1 MSKSLKKRKNH
12 WTNKVHESFLCR
24 AEEGDLGLE
33 LTGGAERGQFPVIG
47 EPLPDSR
54 LCHSGKLLQDEL
66 LLEVNDTPVAG
77 LTTRDVHAVV
87 QHCKDPVRL
96 KCVKQGGVI
105 DKDLRH
111 YLSLRFQKGSVDH
124 ELQQIIRDNLYLRT
138 IPCTTRQPKEGEV
151 PGVDYNFVTVDR
163 FMELEKSGALL
174 ESGTYEDNFYGTP
187 KPPIEPI
194 SLLLNVTDQLLPGA
208 RPSSEGK
215 RRRNKSVSNMEKAS
229 IEPPEE
235 DEEERPIVNGNCVVV
250 TPESS
255 EHEEKS
261 TEAPGDPDAAQTTPA
276 PDTISEGSKDDKQS
290 PQLTLAKPED
300 NAELGPLPDNWE
312 MAYTEKGEVYF
323 IDHNTKTTSWLDP
336 RLAKKAK
343 PPEECKEDELPY
355 GWEKIDDPIYGS
367 YYVDHINRRTQ
378 FENPVLEAKRRI
390 QQQQQMQ
397 SQGLS
402 SLPLPTIYRVEDA
415 CPFATL
421 PRSFLAQVGTV
432 HERCHSLSDLPRS
445 PATGR
450 RPAAFTTSSS
460 ASASPLRRILTR
472 RMNMC
477 PNQEPLHTSACT
489 VLLQQPVFTPPS
501 LWHCVKKPPFTRD
514 PTQLKGSFL
523 STALQKSNMGFGFT
537 IIGGDEPDEFL
548 QVKSVI
554 PDGPAAADGKMATGD
569 VIVYINDMCVL
580 GTTHADVVKL
590 FQSVPIG
597 QSVTMVLCRG
607 YPLPYDP
614 EDATNTNNNTTTTI
628 ISPLGIMEQ
637 RPIVVNGRATYDNYL
652 DYISRTARFVTDPN
666 QEQVIAQQLLATH
679 PGDTNLDGSLP
690 AGTGTTPPDSVSMA
704 SSGPAQSEMLT
715 VNMVKGVDGFGFTIA
730 DSATGQRVKQVL
742 EPQGCPGLSEGDLI
756 VEINKQPV
764 QGFTHTAVVELLKE
778 CAVGTETSLVVQRG
792 GPGYYSPWKTPK
804 QVLDQWESQQ
814 GQSSP
819 AQTCVSAPI
828 ISHSAPFFPPL
839 QLHRGSLPETAS
851 EALVLAKPEPYD
863 LYEKSRSIYEN
874 RQPTQPK
881 PVFSMDSSGA
891 EYQDIEVHLRRQKS
905 GFGFRVLGGEEAGQ
919 PILIGAII
927 EKSPADVDG
936 RLRPGDELLF
946 VDGIPVMGKPHRYVI
961 DLMHG
966 AARNGQVNMVIRRR
980 VQPTGEPCTENG
992 RSGSVSTQQ
1001 SSPRSDFTYGNSVQP
1016 PSSSTGLNSTPDST
1030 PNPNS
1035 PPRDVVINRK
1045 ESEGFGF
1052 VIISSLNRPE
1062 AAATN
1067 TVPHKIG
1074 RIIEGSPADRS
1085 GKLKVGDRILAVNS
1099 QSIVNMPHAEIVKL
1113 IKDAGLTVTL
1123 RIIPQ
1128 EEISNSPSAPSSEKE
1143 SPLTQQHSPTTQPSA
1158 TTTPSTQPTTGLENV
1173 SQSTPPHPSPGR
1185 PAPPPQ
1191 SYPHEGSYR
1200 SEVKARQDVKPDI
1213 RQPPF
1218 TDYRQPPVDYRHP
1231 PVADYR
1237 QPPTLEY
1244 RHPPLLDYRPYAMPD
1259 YRMPPVQLTQDF
1271 DFFTVELEK
1280 SVKGFGFSIRGGREY
1295 KMDLFVL
1302 RLAEDGTAIRNGRMR
1317 VGDQIIE
1324 INGETTRDMTHARA
1338 IELIKSGGR
1347 RVRLL
1352 LKRGTGQVPEYDNA
1366 TPWDVRPTASPN
1378 LSEVA
1383 LPIDSLSMPFPSS
1396 HLVAAPESPYLSPMD
1411 KPPNSRSRPERSKSP
1426 RTTET
1431 LHPEAIGR
1439 RANKEGGRSTHKDDR
1454 CREGLKLTKHNRGR
1468 SKERSDKGKR
1478 ESTRSPG
1485 GTKLPHTN
1493 GDRNM
1498 EHYSGG
1504 TDLHHKKSRQ
1514 LDRGLAESRPVLPPK
1529 STSTNS
1535 SMSVSGRKATVSPG
1549 PWKIPGSDKLP
1560 STLRSG
1566 TSTLSR

>member
-1 MSKSLKKRKNH
+1 
-12 WTNKVHESFLCR
+12 
-24 AEEGDLGLE
+24 
-33 LTGGAERGQFPVIG
+33 
-47 EPLPDSR
+47 
-54 LCHSGKLLQDEL
+54 
-66 LLEVNDTPVAG
+66 
-77 LTTRDVHAVV
+77 
-87 QHCKDPVRL
+87 
-96 KCVKQGGVI
+96 
-105 DKDLRH
+105 
-111 YLSLRFQKGSVDH
+111 
-124 ELQQIIRDNLYLRT
+124 
-138 IPCTTRQPKEGEV
+138 
-151 PGVDYNFVTVDR
+151 
-163 FMELEKSGALL
+163 MELEKSGALL

-402 SLPLPTIYRVEDA
+402 SLPLPTIYRE
-415 CPFATL
+415 
-421 PRSFLAQVGTV
+421 
-432 HERCHSLSDLPRS
+432 
-445 PATGR
+445 
-450 RPAAFTTSSS
+450 
-460 ASASPLRRILTR
+460 
-472 RMNMC
+472 
-477 PNQEPLHTSACT
+477 
-489 VLLQQPVFTPPS
+489 
-501 LWHCVKKPPFTRD
+501 KPPFTRD

-1352 LKRGTGQVPEYDNA
+1352 LKRGTGQVPEYGMVSSSLSMCMKSDKHGSPYFLLMGHPKDTVCDRQTSVSPGFCAVVLHDNA

>member
-12 WTNKVHESFLCR
+12 WTNKVHESVLCR
-24 AEEGDLGLE
+24 NEEGELGLE
-33 LTGGAERGQFPVIG
+33 LKGGAENGQFPVIG
-47 EPLPDSR
+47 ELLPGR
-54 LCHSGKLLQDEL
+54 ALCHSGKLFQDEL

-87 QHCKDPVRL
+87 KHSKDPVRL

-111 YLSLRFQKGSVDH
+111 YLNLRFQKGSVDH

-138 IPCTTRQPKEGEV
+138 VPCTTRQPKEGEV

-174 ESGTYEDNFYGTP
+174 ESGTYEENFYGTP
-187 KPPIEPI
+187 KPPAEP
-194 SLLLNVTDQLLPGA
+194 SALLLNVTDQLLPGA

-215 RRRNKSVSNMEKAS
+215 RKRNKSVSNMEKAS

-235 DEEERPIVNGNCVVV
+235 EEEERPIVNGNGVAV

-255 EHEEKS
+255 EHEDKS
-261 TEAPGDPDAAQTTPA
+261 TDASGDIGPPSHPAEAPTEALKEDGLSPKFTAPKPDEN
-276 PDTISEGSKDDKQS
+276 D
-290 PQLTLAKPED
+290 
-300 NAELGPLPDNWE
+300 ELGPLPDNWE

-378 FENPVLEAKRRI
+378 FENPVLEAKRRL

-397 SQGLS
+397 NQGLS
-402 SLPLPTIYRVEDA
+402 SLPLPTIYREK
-415 CPFATL
+415 
-421 PRSFLAQVGTV
+421 
-432 HERCHSLSDLPRS
+432 
-445 PATGR
+445 
-450 RPAAFTTSSS
+450 
-460 ASASPLRRILTR
+460 PL
-472 RMNMC
+472 
-477 PNQEPLHTSACT
+477 
-489 VLLQQPVFTPPS
+489 
-501 LWHCVKKPPFTRD
+501 FTRD

-523 STALQKSNMGFGFT
+523 STSLQKSNMGFGFT

-569 VIVYINDMCVL
+569 VIVYINDVCVL

-597 QSVTMVLCRG
+597 QSVTLVLCRG

-614 EDATNTNNNTTTTI
+614 EEAGNANNNTTTTI

-637 RPIVVNGRATYDNYL
+637 RPIMVNGRTGYDNYL
-652 DYISRTARFVTDPN
+652 DYLSRTARYVSDPS
-666 QEQVIAQQLLATH
+666 QEQVNAQQQLLTPH
-679 PGDTNLDGSLP
+679 PGDTHLDGSLP
-690 AGTGTTPPDSVSMA
+690 PTTGTTPPDSVSMA
-704 SSGPAQSEMLT
+704 SSGATQGELLT
-715 VNMVKGVDGFGFTIA
+715 LTMVKGVDGFGFTIA
-730 DSATGQRVKQVL
+730 DSSTGQRVKQVL
-742 EPQGCPGLSEGDLI
+742 EPQGCPGLCEGDLI
-756 VEINKQPV
+756 VEINKQLV
-764 QGFTHTAVVELLKE
+764 QGFTHTQVVELLKE
-778 CAVGTETSLVVQRG
+778 CAVGAETCLVIQRG
-792 GPGYYSPWKTPK
+792 GTGHYSPWKTPK
-804 QVLDQWESQQ
+804 QVLDQWECQQ

-819 AQTCVSAPI
+819 AQTSLSAPVI
-828 ISHSAPFFPPL
+828 PHNAPFPTHH
-839 QLHRGSLPETAS
+839 LHRASVPDSAS
-851 EALVLAKPEPYD
+851 EALALAKPDPYD
-863 LYEKSRSIYEN
+863 LYEKSRTVYES
-874 RQPTQPK
+874 RQPGQPRTVF
-881 PVFSMDSSGA
+881 PVDSSGSGA
-891 EYQDIEVHLRRQKS
+891 EYQDIEVNLRRQKS
-905 GFGFRVLGGEEAGQ
+905 GFGFRVLGGDEAGQ
-919 PILIGAII
+919 PVSPETREKILIGAII
-927 EKSPADVDG
+927 EKSPADLDG

-946 VDGIPVMGKPHRYVI
+946 VDGIPVVGKPHRYVI

-966 AARNGQVNMVIRRR
+966 AARNGQVNLVIRRR
-980 VQPTGEPCTENG
+980 MQAAGESCPENG
-992 RSGSVSTQQ
+992 RSSGSVSTQH
-1001 SSPRSDFTYGNSVQP
+1001 SSPRSDFTYGNSTVTAQAP
-1016 PSSSTGLNSTPDST
+1016 NATSDRTST
-1030 PNPNS
+1030 PNTQPS
-1035 PPRDVVINRK
+1035 DVVINRK

-1067 TVPHKIG
+1067 NVPHKIG
-1074 RIIEGSPADRS
+1074 RIIEGSPADRC

-1099 QSIVNMPHAEIVKL
+1099 QSIVNMPHADIVKL
-1113 IKDAGLTVTL
+1113 IKDAGLSVTL

-1128 EEISNSPSAPSSEKE
+1128 EEISNPPSAHSSEKQ
-1143 SPLTQQHSPTTQPSA
+1143 SPLAQQHSPKNQPSNA
-1158 TTTPSTQPTTGLENV
+1158 AAQPNAAVTDPN
-1173 SQSTPPHPSPGR
+1173 PPVNQPNPVPHQSPGTQL

-1191 SYPHEGSYR
+1191 TYPHESSYR

-1237 QPPTLEY
+1237 QPPTLDY
-1244 RHPPLLDYRPYAMPD
+1244 RHPPLLDYRQLAPDARQFTIPD
-1259 YRMPPVQLTQDF
+1259 YRMPPVQLAQDF

-1302 RLAEDGTAIRNGRMR
+1302 RLAEDGPAIRNGRMR

-1352 LKRGTGQVPEYDNA
+1352 LKRGTGQVPEYGCYFPFYRNG
-1366 TPWDVRPTASPN
+1366 
-1378 LSEVA
+1378 
-1383 LPIDSLSMPFPSS
+1383 IFQSL
-1396 HLVAAPESPYLSPMD
+1396 HVHE
-1411 KPPNSRSRPERSKSP
+1411 K
-1426 RTTET
+1426 
-1431 LHPEAIGR
+1431 
-1439 RANKEGGRSTHKDDR
+1439 
-1454 CREGLKLTKHNRGR
+1454 
-1468 SKERSDKGKR
+1468 
-1478 ESTRSPG
+1478 
-1485 GTKLPHTN
+1485 
-1493 GDRNM
+1493 
-1498 EHYSGG
+1498 
-1504 TDLHHKKSRQ
+1504 
-1514 LDRGLAESRPVLPPK
+1514 
-1529 STSTNS
+1529 
-1535 SMSVSGRKATVSPG
+1535 
-1549 PWKIPGSDKLP
+1549 
-1560 STLRSG
+1560 
-1566 TSTLSR
+1566 

>member
-1 MSKSLKKRKNH
+1 MTS
-12 WTNKVHESFLCR
+12 LCR
-24 AEEGDLGLE
+24 G
-33 LTGGAERGQFPVIG
+33 
-47 EPLPDSR
+47 
-54 LCHSGKLLQDEL
+54 
-66 LLEVNDTPVAG
+66 
-77 LTTRDVHAVV
+77 
-87 QHCKDPVRL
+87 
-96 KCVKQGGVI
+96 
-105 DKDLRH
+105 
-111 YLSLRFQKGSVDH
+111 
-124 ELQQIIRDNLYLRT
+124 
-138 IPCTTRQPKEGEV
+138 TTRQPKEGEV

-174 ESGTYEDNFYGTP
+174 ESGTYEDNYYGTP
-187 KPPIEPI
+187 KPPAEP
-194 SLLLNVTDQLLPGA
+194 SALLLNVTDQLLPGA

-215 RRRNKSVSNMEKAS
+215 RKRNKSVSNMEKAS

-235 DEEERPIVNGNCVVV
+235 EEEERPVVNGNGVAI

-255 EHEEKS
+255 EHEDKS
-261 TEAPGDPDAAQTTPA
+261 TDASGDIPPQGGPVEAPA
-276 PDTISEGSKDDKQS
+276 EGPKDEGQS
-290 PQLTLAKPED
+290 PKMAAPKPEEND
-300 NAELGPLPDNWE
+300 ELGPLPENWE

-378 FENPVLEAKRRI
+378 FENPVLEAKRRL

-402 SLPLPTIYRVEDA
+402 SLPLPAIYREK
-415 CPFATL
+415 
-421 PRSFLAQVGTV
+421 
-432 HERCHSLSDLPRS
+432 
-445 PATGR
+445 
-450 RPAAFTTSSS
+450 
-460 ASASPLRRILTR
+460 PL
-472 RMNMC
+472 
-477 PNQEPLHTSACT
+477 
-489 VLLQQPVFTPPS
+489 
-501 LWHCVKKPPFTRD
+501 FTRD

-569 VIVYINDMCVL
+569 VIVYINDVCVL

-597 QSVTMVLCRG
+597 QSVTLVLCRG

-614 EDATNTNNNTTTTI
+614 EDPANANNAATTTTI

-637 RPIVVNGRATYDNYL
+637 RPLMVNGRTSYDNYL
-652 DYISRTARFVTDPN
+652 DYISRTARFVTDHGQDQLN
-666 QEQVIAQQLLATH
+666 SQQQLLTPH
-679 PGDTNLDGSLP
+679 PGDTHLDGSLP
-690 AGTGTTPPDSVSMA
+690 PTTGTTPPDSVSMA
-704 SSGPAQSEMLT
+704 SSGATQGELLT
-715 VNMVKGVDGFGFTIA
+715 LTMVKGADGFGFTIA

-742 EPQGCPGLSEGDLI
+742 EPQGCPGLCEGDLI
-756 VEINKQPV
+756 VEINQQPV
-764 QGFTHTAVVELLKE
+764 QGFTHTQVVELLKE
-778 CAVGTETSLVVQRG
+778 CAVGAETGLVVQRG
-792 GPGYYSPWKTPK
+792 GTGHYSPWKTPK
-804 QVLDQWESQQ
+804 QVLEQWESQQ
-814 GQSSP
+814 GQGQGSP
-819 AQTCVSAPI
+819 AQTSLSAPVVP
-828 ISHSAPFFPPL
+828 HSAHYPTHH
-839 QLHRGSLPETAS
+839 LHRASVPDSAS
-851 EALVLAKPEPYD
+851 EALALAKPDPFD
-863 LYEKSRSIYEN
+863 LYEKSRAIFES
-874 RQPTQPK
+874 RQPGQPRTVF
-881 PVFSMDSSGA
+881 PVDPSAA
-891 EYQDIEVHLRRQKS
+891 EYQDIEVNLRRQKS
-905 GFGFRVLGGEEAGQ
+905 GFGFRVLGGDEAGQ
-919 PILIGAII
+919 PVSPETREKILIGAII
-927 EKSPADVDG
+927 EKSPADRDG

-946 VDGIPVMGKPHRYVI
+946 VDGIPVVGKPHRYVI

-966 AARNGQVNMVIRRR
+966 AARNGQVNLVIRRR
-980 VQPTGEPCTENG
+980 LQAPGESCPENG
-992 RSGSVSTQQ
+992 RSPGSVSTQH
-1001 SSPRSDFTYGNSVQP
+1001 SSPRSDFTYANNTGAAPQP
-1016 PSSSTGLNSTPDST
+1016 PGGVGNAAASDGAAT
-1030 PNPNS
+1030 PNPQPS
-1035 PPRDVVINRK
+1035 DVIINRK

-1062 AAATN
+1062 TATAI

-1074 RIIEGSPADRS
+1074 RIIEGSPADRC

-1099 QSIVNMPHAEIVKL
+1099 QSIVNMPHADIVKL
-1113 IKDAGLTVTL
+1113 IKDAGLSVTL

-1128 EEISNSPSAPSSEKE
+1128 EELSNPPSAPSSEKQ
-1143 SPLTQQHSPTTQPSA
+1143 SPLAQQHSPQTQPGTAASQPSPGACRSSPPVTEPSPPAGQPSPMVTQPS
-1158 TTTPSTQPTTGLENV
+1158 PMPHQSPVTQLPT
-1173 SQSTPPHPSPGR
+1173 
-1185 PAPPPQ
+1185 PPPQ
-1191 SYPHEGSYR
+1191 TYAHESSYR

-1237 QPPTLEY
+1237 QPPTLDY
-1244 RHPPLLDYRPYAMPD
+1244 RHPPLLDYRQLATDARQFSIPD
-1259 YRMPPVQLTQDF
+1259 YRMPQVQLPQDF

-1302 RLAEDGTAIRNGRMR
+1302 RLAEDGPAIRNGRMR

-1324 INGETTRDMTHARA
+1324 INGESTRDMTHGRA

-1366 TPWDVRPTASPN
+1366 PPWDAHPSASPS

-1383 LPIDSLSMPFPSS
+1383 PPIDSLSMSSPSS
-1396 HLVAAPESPYLSPMD
+1396 HPAPAPDSAHLLPLDDPRDPAPRE
-1411 KPPNSRSRPERSKSP
+1411 NWAERSQSQSP
-1426 RTTET
+1426 RMAEPP
-1431 LHPEAIGR
+1431 HPDQTGQGR
-1439 RANKEGGRSTHKDDR
+1439 RAVATGGSGRPKKEGGRSTRKRSGHR
-1454 CREGLKLTKHNRGR
+1454 GQPATEGEGSREEQIGDTKPSRGSRGR
-1468 SKERSDKGKR
+1468 SKERKDGESGNPNGKR
-1478 ESTRSPG
+1478 EPARSPRGPEPSLTNSNGNRGEG
-1485 GTKLPHTN
+1485 GARN
-1493 GDRNM
+1493 G
-1498 EHYSGG
+1498 GG
-1504 TDLHHKKSRQ
+1504 KQAEPEPNAPRPRELE
-1514 LDRGLAESRPVLPPK
+1514 RGLAESRAGHPNK
-1529 STSTNS
+1529 STTTS
-1535 SMSVSGRKATVSPG
+1535 SGSAAGRKATVSPG

>member
-12 WTNKVHESFLCR
+12 WTNKVHESVLCR
-24 AEEGDLGLE
+24 NEDGELGLE
-33 LTGGAERGQFPVIG
+33 LRGGAENGLFPVIG
-47 EPLPDSR
+47 DLLPDR
-54 LCHSGKLLQDEL
+54 APCHSGKLFQDEL

-87 QHCKDPVRL
+87 KHSKDPVRL

-111 YLSLRFQKGSVDH
+111 YLNLRFQKGSVDH

-138 IPCTTRQPKEGEV
+138 VPCTTRRPKEGEV
-151 PGVDYNFVTVDR
+151 PGVDYNFVTVER

-187 KPPIEPI
+187 KPPAEP
-194 SLLLNVTDQLLPGA
+194 SALLLNVTDQLLPGA

-215 RRRNKSVSNMEKAS
+215 RKRNKSVSNMEKAS
-229 IEPPEE
+229 VEPPE
-235 DEEERPIVNGNCVVV
+235 DEEEERTVVNGNGIAV

-255 EHEEKS
+255 EHEDKS
-261 TEAPGDPDAAQTTPA
+261 ADTSGDGAPQSDPADASSETPQ
-276 PDTISEGSKDDKQS
+276 DDGQS
-290 PQLTLAKPED
+290 PKTTVPKPED
-300 NAELGPLPDNWE
+300 SDDLGTLPDNWE

-378 FENPVLEAKRRI
+378 FENPVLEAKRRLE
-390 QQQQQMQ
+390 QQQQMQ

-402 SLPLPTIYRVEDA
+402 SLPLPTIYREK
-415 CPFATL
+415 
-421 PRSFLAQVGTV
+421 
-432 HERCHSLSDLPRS
+432 SL
-445 PATGR
+445 
-450 RPAAFTTSSS
+450 
-460 ASASPLRRILTR
+460 
-472 RMNMC
+472 
-477 PNQEPLHTSACT
+477 
-489 VLLQQPVFTPPS
+489 
-501 LWHCVKKPPFTRD
+501 FTRD
-514 PTQLKGSFL
+514 PAQLKGSFL

-569 VIVYINDMCVL
+569 VIVYINDVCVL

-597 QSVTMVLCRG
+597 QSVTLVLCRG

-614 EDATNTNNNTTTTI
+614 EDAAHSNNTTTI
-628 ISPLGIMEQ
+628 ISPLGIMDQ
-637 RPIVVNGRATYDNYL
+637 RPVMVNGRSGYDGYL
-652 DYISRTARFVTDPN
+652 EYLSRTARFVTDAGQDPVSV
-666 QEQVIAQQLLATH
+666 QQQLLPPH

-690 AGTGTTPPDSVSMA
+690 PTTGTTPPDSVSMA
-704 SSGPAQSEMLT
+704 SSGATQGELLT
-715 VNMVKGVDGFGFTIA
+715 LTMVKGMDGFGFTIA
-730 DSATGQRVKQVL
+730 DSAAGQRVKQVL
-742 EPQGCPGLSEGDLI
+742 EPQGCPGLCEGDLI
-756 VEINKQPV
+756 VEVNKQLV
-764 QGFTHTAVVELLKE
+764 QGLTHTQVVELLKD
-778 CAVGTETSLVVQRG
+778 CAVGAETGLVVQRG
-792 GPGYYSPWKTPK
+792 GTGHFPTWKNHK
-804 QVLDQWESQQ
+804 QVLEQWELQQ
-814 GQSSP
+814 GQSSL
-819 AQTCVSAPI
+819 SAPI
-828 ISHSAPFFPPL
+828 VAHSAPFPT
-839 QLHRGSLPETAS
+839 QRLHGAS
-851 EALVLAKPEPYD
+851 VPDSACEASAPAKPDPFD
-863 LYEKSRSIYEN
+863 LFEKSRCIYES
-874 RQPTQPK
+874 RQPGPRA
-881 PVFSMDSSGA
+881 VFPADSTGA
-891 EYQDIEVHLRRQKS
+891 EFQDIEVYLRRQKS
-905 GFGFRVLGGEEAGQ
+905 GFGFRVLGGDEAGQ
-919 PILIGAII
+919 PVSPEAREKILIGAII
-927 EKSPADVDG
+927 EKSPADLDG

-966 AARNGQVNMVIRRR
+966 AARHGQVNLVIRRR
-980 VQPTGEPCTENG
+980 TPAAGDSCPQNG
-992 RSGSVSTQQ
+992 RSPGSASTQH
-1001 SSPRSDFTYGNSVQP
+1001 SSPRSDFTYGNSTSAAQP
-1016 PSSSTGLNSTPDST
+1016 PPNACAGNAAASSDGTST
-1030 PNPNS
+1030 PNAQPS
-1035 PPRDVVINRK
+1035 DVVINRK

-1062 AAATN
+1062 AAAAN
-1067 TVPHKIG
+1067 SVPHKIG
-1074 RIIEGSPADRS
+1074 RIIEGSPADRC
-1085 GKLKVGDRILAVNS
+1085 GKLKVGDRILAVNA
-1099 QSIVNMPHAEIVKL
+1099 QSIVNMPHADIVKL
-1113 IKDAGLTVTL
+1113 IKDAGLSVTL

-1128 EEISNSPSAPSSEKE
+1128 EEISEPPSAPSSEKH
-1143 SPLTQQHSPTTQPSA
+1143 SPVTQQHSPNTQPSA
-1158 TTTPSTQPTTGLENV
+1158 AAAAATAATTAQPNTTTTTTTEPNSSV
-1173 SQSTPPHPSPGR
+1173 SQPNAVHHSPATQQ

-1191 SYPHEGSYR
+1191 TYTHESSYR

-1237 QPPTLEY
+1237 QPPTLDY
-1244 RHPPLLDYRPYAMPD
+1244 RHPPLLDYRPITGDGRQFNIPE

-1302 RLAEDGTAIRNGRMR
+1302 RLAEDGPAIRNGRMR

-1324 INGETTRDMTHARA
+1324 INGESTRDMTHSRA

-1352 LKRGTGQVPEYDNA
+1352 LKRGTGQVPEYDNPA
-1366 TPWDVRPTASPN
+1366 PWDARPSASPS

-1383 LPIDSLSMPFPSS
+1383 PPVDSFSMPSPSP
-1396 HLVAAPESPYLSPMD
+1396 HLAPPPDPPHLLPLDVPWDAAPRD
-1411 KPPNSRSRPERSKSP
+1411 SRTERAKSP
-1426 RTTET
+1426 QKAELLNVDPISR
-1431 LHPEAIGR
+1431 GR
-1439 RANKEGGRSTHKDDR
+1439 RSCRAKQEGGRSTHQGYRVQPTTEGGGAKDGQSG
-1454 CREGLKLTKHNRGR
+1454 EPKLSRSTRGR
-1468 SKERSDKGKR
+1468 SKERHPGDSR
-1478 ESTRSPG
+1478 ESNHSPSCS
-1485 GTKLPHTN
+1485 KLLHTN
-1493 GDRNM
+1493 GNSREDAERKF
-1498 EHYSGG
+1498 SGWQQQQQQEPEQS
-1504 TDLHHKKSRQ
+1504 KAKARE
-1514 LDRGLAESRPVLPPK
+1514 LDRGLGESRPSLPNK
-1529 STSTNS
+1529 STSS
-1535 SMSVSGRKATVSPG
+1535 SSSGGGSIPGRKATVSPG

-1560 STLRSG
+1560 SSLRTG
-1566 TSTLSR
+1566 ASTLSR